1 MSALLSVTIQVKDQ
15 EKLKSY
21 ISQVP
26 PTMAPHGA
34 KMIAR
39 GKVGKV
45 LNGEFSHQMEAVF
58 EFPSEEAIDTWFNSA
73 EYQALVS
80 IREEAAHMNI
90 GVLHPF

>member
-1 MSALLSVTIQVKDQ
+1 MSALLTVTIQVKDP

-21 ISQVP
+21 IQKVP
-26 PTMAPHGA
+26 PTMGPHGA

-39 GKVGKV
+39 GKVAKV
-45 LNGEFSHQMEAVF
+45 LNGEFNHQMEAIF

-73 EYQALVS
+73 EYQALVAT
-80 IREEAAHMNI
+80 REEAAHMNI